1 MSTTV
6 YIQGN
11 KSADISHSEVH
22 LRDLAQVVCPDKK
35 LENRCKEL
43 IVVNLKDKL
52 PGSYVVKAADLI
64 QKVQTEYSE
73 TEVTMIGPPEIVLA
87 YQLQTKQ
94 NPFLYGIKIL
104 FICLIVFFGAGFSIM
119 TFNTDVGSGELFS
132 SLYKEITG
140 QVSDGFT
147 ELELCYSIG
156 IGIGVVFF
164 FNHFHF
170 KKEKSD
176 PTALEVKMSTYESD
190 VITTI
195 LNQEAKKHATD
206 HH

>member
-6 YIQGN
+6 YIQTN
-11 KSADISHSEVH
+11 KSADILHSEVR
-22 LRDLAQVVCPDKK
+22 LSDLAQVVCQDKK
-35 LENRCKEL
+35 LEKRCKEL
-43 IVVNLKDKL
+43 VILNLKEKL
-52 PGSYVVKAADLI
+52 PGSYVVKAADLV
-64 QKVQTEYSE
+64 QKVQTAYNE
-73 TEVTMIGPPEIVLA
+73 TEVTLIGPPEIVME
-87 YQLQTKQ
+87 YHLQPKQ
-94 NPFLYGIKIL
+94 NSFLYGLKIL

-140 QVSDGFT
+140 QASDGFT
-147 ELELCYSIG
+147 ELELFYSIG

-164 FNHFHF
+164 FNHFSF
-170 KKEKSD
+170 KKKKSD

-195 LNQEAKKHATD
+195 LDQEAKKHATD
-206 HH
+206 TH